1 LAFKIVFC
9 YTLALMKKT
18 KFEKTLINIE
28 RFLPLILMCCFIFIQ
43 SSRPAVAVSY
53 VGWFNFF
60 LHKLA
65 HVIVFSLLFLFACR
79 AFRDKKMALIFTIL
93 YAISDEY
100 HQSYIVT
107 EPQHLQMFYLILL
120 RQVEFSIFQRNIII
134 KFLL

>member
-1 LAFKIVFC
+1 
-9 YTLALMKKT
+9 MKKT
-18 KFEKTLINIE
+18 KFEKTLLNIE
-28 RFLPLILMCCFIFIQ
+28 RFLPLILTCCFIFIQ

-79 AFRDKKMALIFTIL
+79 AFRDKKMALVFTIL

-100 HQSYIVT
+100 HQSFVATRTAAFTDVLIDSFAAGGI
-107 EPQHLQMFYLILL
+107 FYLSEKYHHKIPA
-120 RQVEFSIFQRNIII
+120 VIRN
-134 KFLL
+134 FFNL